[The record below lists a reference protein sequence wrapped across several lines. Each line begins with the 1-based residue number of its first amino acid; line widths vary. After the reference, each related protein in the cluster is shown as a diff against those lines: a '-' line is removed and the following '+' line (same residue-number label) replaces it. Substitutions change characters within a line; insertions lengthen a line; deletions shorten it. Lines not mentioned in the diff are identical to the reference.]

1 MVLDL
6 EKKERMTYKDHV
18 AYIEKVRPVLIKE
31 REIMN
36 SAEWKK
42 VIASFRQMKKNKYL
56 EVVPSVQNNWALAL
70 EFDYNLDVMKYDGVD
85 LDQLKEE
92 ILKDE
97 EESKKLESEEEE
109 EESEDD
115 ADDSDDIEIDP
126 EIEKKI
132 AERQAKRIVEETTIE
147 EVIEMIDN
155 KKKEELTKK
164 RIQGIKTFKK
174 YKEWLDEVRPV
185 LVEAKE
191 IYNSDQY
198 MLSSTY
204 FRNMWLKGN
213 IKESPTLKNNWSIEF
228 TDSFLATE
236 AMKEEYRSQ
245 RLENSSSPSSSQNP
259 ASIPAADFQIKE
271 KKREYNIN
279 AKRKQEFIS
288 LCASAGMTEEEAEE
302 YWEEQK

>member
-1 MVLDL
+1 MDL

-42 VIASFRQMKKNKYL
+42 VIASFRKMKKNKYL
-56 EVVPSVQNNWALAL
+56 EIVPSVQNNWALAL

-132 AERQAKRIVEETTIE
+132 AERQARGMVKETTIE

-174 YKEWLDEVRPV
+174 YKEWLDEIRPV
-185 LVEAKE
+185 LVEARK
-191 IYNSDQY
+191 IRGSDEY
-198 MLSSTY
+198 
-204 FRNMWLKGN
+204 KGILTRLAELQRDGK
-213 IKESPTLKNNWSIEF
+213 IKESPSSKNNWSIEF

-259 ASIPAADFQIKE
+259 TSIPAADFRTKE
-271 KKREYNIN
+271 KKREHNIN
-279 AKRKQEFIS
+279 TKRKQEFIS

>member
-1 MVLDL
+1 
-6 EKKERMTYKDHV
+6 MTYKDHV

-56 EVVPSVQNNWALAL
+56 EVVPSVQNNWAIAL
-70 EFDYNLDVMKYDGVD
+70 SFDYNLDVMKYDGVD
-85 LDQLKEE
+85 LDQVKEE

-132 AERQAKRIVEETTIE
+132 AERRARGIAEGTTIE

-191 IYNSDQY
+191 IYKSEQY
-198 MLSSTY
+198 ELTRSTFADMKFY
-204 FRNMWLKGN
+204 KK
-213 IKESPTLKNNWSIEF
+213 IKEVPSYKNNWSIEF

-236 AMKEEYRSQ
+236 ATKEEYRSQ
-245 RLENSSSPSSSQNP
+245 RATENSSSSPNQ
-259 ASIPAADFQIKE
+259 SIPAADSQIKE
-271 KKREYNIN
+271 KKREGNIN

>member
-1 MVLDL
+1 MDL

-18 AYIEKVRPVLIKE
+18 AYIEKVRPVLIRE
-31 REIMN
+31 REIIN
-36 SAEWKK
+36 GEEWKK

-56 EVVPSVQNNWALAL
+56 EVVPSVQNNWAIAL
-70 EFDYNLDVMKYDGVD
+70 SFDYNLDVMKYDGVD
-85 LDQLKEE
+85 LDQVKEE

-115 ADDSDDIEIDP
+115 TDDLDDIEIDP
-126 EIEKKI
+126 EIEKRI
-132 AERQAKRIVEETTIE
+132 AERRARGIAEGTTIE

-185 LVEAKE
+185 LVEARE
-191 IYNSDQY
+191 IRGSDEYRRILTRLAELQ
-198 MLSSTY
+198 
-204 FRNMWLKGN
+204 RDGK
-213 IKESPTLKNNWSIEF
+213 IKESPSSKNNWSIEF
-228 TDSFLATE
+228 TDSFLTTE

-245 RLENSSSPSSSQNP
+245 RAIENSSSSSSFPNP
-259 ASIPAADFQIKE
+259 FTPAADFRINE
-271 KKREYNIN
+271 KKRERNIN

>member
-1 MVLDL
+1 MDL

-109 EESEDD
+109 EEREDG

-126 EIEKKI
+126 EIEKRI
-132 AERQAKRIVEETTIE
+132 AERRAREIAEGTTIE

-198 MLSSTY
+198 KDTQNYLCCMYRQKRIKTNPTY
-204 FRNMWLKGN
+204 
-213 IKESPTLKNNWSIEF
+213 KNNWSIEF

-236 AMKEEYRSQ
+236 AAKEEYRSQ
-245 RLENSSSPSSSQNP
+245 RAIENTPNSSSSPNS
-259 ASIPAADFQIKE
+259 SIPAADSQIKE
-271 KKREYNIN
+271 KKRERNIN

-302 YWEEQK
+302 YWEEQNN

>member
-1 MVLDL
+1 
-6 EKKERMTYKDHV
+6 MTYKDHV

-97 EESKKLESEEEE
+97 EENKKLESEEEE
-109 EESEDD
+109 EENEDD

-132 AERQAKRIVEETTIE
+132 AERQAKRRVEETTIE
-147 EVIEMIDN
+147 EVIEMIEN

-228 TDSFLATE
+228 TDSFLAAE

-245 RLENSSSPSSSQNP
+245 RSIENTPNSSSSTST
-259 ASIPAADFQIKE
+259 PAADFQIKE
-271 KKREYNIN
+271 KKRERNIN
-279 AKRKQEFIS
+279 AKRKQEFVS
-288 LCASAGMTEEEAEE
+288 LCVSAGMTEEEAEE
-302 YWEEQK
+302 YWEEQNN

>member
-1 MVLDL
+1 
-6 EKKERMTYKDHV
+6 MTYKDHV

-56 EVVPSVQNNWALAL
+56 EVVPSVQNNWAIAL
-70 EFDYNLDVMKYDGVD
+70 SFDYNLDVMKYDGVD
-85 LDQLKEE
+85 LDQVKEE

-132 AERQAKRIVEETTIE
+132 AERRARGIAEGTTIE

-191 IYNSDQY
+191 IYKSEQY
-198 MLSSTY
+198 ELTRSTFADMKFY
-204 FRNMWLKGN
+204 KK
-213 IKESPTLKNNWSIEF
+213 IKEVPSYKNNWSIEF

-236 AMKEEYRSQ
+236 ATKEEYRSQ
-245 RLENSSSPSSSQNP
+245 RATENSSSSPNQ
-259 ASIPAADFQIKE
+259 SIPAADSQIKE
-271 KKREYNIN
+271 KKRERNIN

>member
-1 MVLDL
+1 MDL

-18 AYIEKVRPVLIKE
+18 AYIEKVRPVLIRE
-31 REIMN
+31 REIIN
-36 SAEWKK
+36 GEEWKK

-56 EVVPSVQNNWALAL
+56 EVVPSVQNNWAIAL
-70 EFDYNLDVMKYDGVD
+70 SFDYNLDVMKYDGVD
-85 LDQLKEE
+85 LDQVKEE

-115 ADDSDDIEIDP
+115 TDGSDDIEIDP

-132 AERQAKRIVEETTIE
+132 AERRARGIAEGTTIE

-185 LVEAKE
+185 LVEARE
-191 IYNSDQY
+191 IRGSDEYRRILTRLAELQ
-198 MLSSTY
+198 
-204 FRNMWLKGN
+204 RDGK
-213 IKESPTLKNNWSIEF
+213 IKEPPSSKNNWSIEF
-228 TDSFLATE
+228 TDSFLTTE
-236 AMKEEYRSQ
+236 AAKEEYRSQ
-245 RLENSSSPSSSQNP
+245 RVIENTSSSSSSSNP
-259 ASIPAADFQIKE
+259 STPVADFRTKE
-271 KKREYNIN
+271 KKREHNIN

-288 LCASAGMTEEEAEE
+288 LCVSAGMTEEEAEE

>member
-1 MVLDL
+1 
-6 EKKERMTYKDHV
+6 MTYKDHV
-18 AYIEKVRPVLIKE
+18 AYIEKVRPVLIRE
-31 REIMN
+31 REIIN
-36 SAEWKK
+36 GEEWKK

-56 EVVPSVQNNWALAL
+56 EVVPSVQNNWAIAL
-70 EFDYNLDVMKYDGVD
+70 SFDYNLDVMKYDGVD
-85 LDQLKEE
+85 LDQVKEE

-115 ADDSDDIEIDP
+115 TDDLDDIEIDP
-126 EIEKKI
+126 EIEKRI
-132 AERQAKRIVEETTIE
+132 AERRARGIAEGTTIE

-185 LVEAKE
+185 LVEARE
-191 IYNSDQY
+191 IRGSDEYRRILTRLAELQ
-198 MLSSTY
+198 
-204 FRNMWLKGN
+204 RDGK
-213 IKESPTLKNNWSIEF
+213 IKESPSSKNNWSIEF
-228 TDSFLATE
+228 TDSFLTTE

-245 RLENSSSPSSSQNP
+245 RAIENSSSSSSFPNP
-259 ASIPAADFQIKE
+259 FTPAADFRIKE
-271 KKREYNIN
+271 KKRERNIN

>member
-1 MVLDL
+1 
-6 EKKERMTYKDHV
+6 MTYKDHV
-18 AYIEKVRPVLIKE
+18 AYIEKVRTILIRE
-31 REIMN
+31 REIIN
-36 SAEWKK
+36 GEEWKK

-56 EVVPSVQNNWALAL
+56 EVVPSVQNNWAIAL
-70 EFDYNLDVMKYDGVD
+70 SFDYNLDVMKYDGVD
-85 LDQLKEE
+85 LDQVKEE

-126 EIEKKI
+126 EIEKRI
-132 AERQAKRIVEETTIE
+132 AERRARGIAEGTTIE

-185 LVEAKE
+185 LVEARE
-191 IYNSDQY
+191 IRGSDEYRRILTRLAELQ
-198 MLSSTY
+198 
-204 FRNMWLKGN
+204 RDGK
-213 IKESPTLKNNWSIEF
+213 IKESPSSKNNWSIEF
-228 TDSFLATE
+228 TDSFLTTE

-245 RLENSSSPSSSQNP
+245 RAIENSSSSSSFPNP
-259 ASIPAADFQIKE
+259 FTPAADFRIKE
-271 KKREYNIN
+271 KKRERNIN

>member
-1 MVLDL
+1 
-6 EKKERMTYKDHV
+6 MTYKDHV

-42 VIASFRQMKKNKYL
+42 VIASFRKMKKNKYL
-56 EVVPSVQNNWALAL
+56 EIVPSVQNNWALAL

-85 LDQLKEE
+85 LDQVKEE

-97 EESKKLESEEEE
+97 EESEKL
-109 EESEDD
+109 ESEDD

-132 AERQAKRIVEETTIE
+132 AERQARGMVKETTIE

-174 YKEWLDEVRPV
+174 YKDWLDEIRPV
-185 LVEAKE
+185 LVEARK
-191 IYNSDQY
+191 IRGSDEY
-198 MLSSTY
+198 
-204 FRNMWLKGN
+204 KGILTRLAELQRDGK
-213 IKESPTLKNNWSIEF
+213 IKESPSSKNNWSIEF

-259 ASIPAADFQIKE
+259 TSIPAADFRTKE
-271 KKREYNIN
+271 KKREHNIN

>member
-1 MVLDL
+1 MDL

-56 EVVPSVQNNWALAL
+56 EVVPSVQNNWAIAL
-70 EFDYNLDVMKYDGVD
+70 SFDYNLDVMKYDGVD
-85 LDQLKEE
+85 LDQVKEE

-132 AERQAKRIVEETTIE
+132 AERRARGIAEGTTIE

-191 IYNSDQY
+191 IYKSEQY
-198 MLSSTY
+198 ELTRSTFADMKFY
-204 FRNMWLKGN
+204 KK
-213 IKESPTLKNNWSIEF
+213 IKEVPSYKNNWSIEF

-236 AMKEEYRSQ
+236 ATKEEYRSQ
-245 RLENSSSPSSSQNP
+245 RAIENSSSSPNP
-259 ASIPAADFQIKE
+259 SIPAADSQIKE
-271 KKREYNIN
+271 KKRERNIN

>member
-1 MVLDL
+1 MDL

-18 AYIEKVRPVLIKE
+18 AYIEKVRPVLIRE
-31 REIMN
+31 REIIN
-36 SAEWKK
+36 GEEWKK

-56 EVVPSVQNNWALAL
+56 EVVPSVQNNWAIAL
-70 EFDYNLDVMKYDGVD
+70 SFDYNLDVMKYDGVD
-85 LDQLKEE
+85 LDQVKEE

-126 EIEKKI
+126 EIEKRI
-132 AERQAKRIVEETTIE
+132 AERRARGIAEGTTIE

-174 YKEWLDEVRPV
+174 YKEWMDEVRPV
-185 LVEAKE
+185 LVEARE
-191 IYNSDQY
+191 IRGSDEYRRILTRLAELQ
-198 MLSSTY
+198 
-204 FRNMWLKGN
+204 RDGK
-213 IKESPTLKNNWSIEF
+213 IKESPSSKNNWSIEF

-236 AMKEEYRSQ
+236 AMKEEYRTQ
-245 RLENSSSPSSSQNP
+245 RAIENSSNTSSSPNP
-259 ASIPAADFQIKE
+259 STPAADFRTKE
-271 KKREYNIN
+271 KKREHNIN

-288 LCASAGMTEEEAEE
+288 LCVSAGMTEEEAEE

>member
-1 MVLDL
+1 
-6 EKKERMTYKDHV
+6 MTYKDHV

-42 VIASFRQMKKNKYL
+42 VIASFRKMKKNKYL

-85 LDQLKEE
+85 LDQVKEE

-97 EESKKLESEEEE
+97 EESEKLESEEDE

-115 ADDSDDIEIDP
+115 SDDAGDIEIDP

-132 AERQAKRIVEETTIE
+132 AERQARGMVKETTIE
-147 EVIEMIDN
+147 EVMQMIDN

-174 YKEWLDEVRPV
+174 YKEWLDEIRPV
-185 LVEAKE
+185 LVEARK
-191 IYNSDQY
+191 IRGSDEY
-198 MLSSTY
+198 
-204 FRNMWLKGN
+204 KGILTRLAELQRDGK
-213 IKESPTLKNNWSIEF
+213 IKESPSSKNNWSIEF
-228 TDSFLATE
+228 TDSFLAT
-236 AMKEEYRSQ
+236 
-245 RLENSSSPSSSQNP
+245 
-259 ASIPAADFQIKE
+259 
-271 KKREYNIN
+271 
-279 AKRKQEFIS
+279 
-288 LCASAGMTEEEAEE
+288 
-302 YWEEQK
+302 

>member
-1 MVLDL
+1 MDL

-132 AERQAKRIVEETTIE
+132 AERQAKGMVKETTIE

-191 IYNSDQY
+191 IYKSEQY
-198 MLSSTY
+198 ELTRSTFADMKFY
-204 FRNMWLKGN
+204 KK
-213 IKESPTLKNNWSIEF
+213 IKEVPSYKNNWSIEF

-236 AMKEEYRSQ
+236 ATKEEYRSQ
-245 RLENSSSPSSSQNP
+245 RATENSSSSPNS
-259 ASIPAADFQIKE
+259 SIPAADSQIKE
-271 KKREYNIN
+271 KKRERNIN

-302 YWEEQK
+302 YWEEQNN

>member
-1 MVLDL
+1 MDL

-109 EESEDD
+109 EEREDG
-115 ADDSDDIEIDP
+115 ADESDDIEIDP
-126 EIEKKI
+126 EIEKRI
-132 AERQAKRIVEETTIE
+132 AERRAREIVEGTTIE

-236 AMKEEYRSQ
+236 ATKEEYRSQ
-245 RLENSSSPSSSQNP
+245 RATENSSSSPNP
-259 ASIPAADFQIKE
+259 SIPAADFRTKE
-271 KKREYNIN
+271 KKREHNIN
-279 AKRKQEFIS
+279 AKRKREFIS

-302 YWEEQK
+302 YWEEQKN

>member
-1 MVLDL
+1 
-6 EKKERMTYKDHV
+6 MTYKDHV

-126 EIEKKI
+126 EIEKRI
-132 AERQAKRIVEETTIE
+132 AERRAREIAEGTTIE

-191 IYNSDQY
+191 IYKSEQY
-198 MLSSTY
+198 ELTRSTFADMKFY
-204 FRNMWLKGN
+204 KK
-213 IKESPTLKNNWSIEF
+213 IKEVPSYKNNWTIEF

-236 AMKEEYRSQ
+236 AMKEEYRS
-245 RLENSSSPSSSQNP
+245 SSNSPSSTST
-259 ASIPAADFQIKE
+259 PAADSQIKE
-271 KKREYNIN
+271 KKRERNIN

>member
-1 MVLDL
+1 
-6 EKKERMTYKDHV
+6 MTYKDHV
-18 AYIEKVRPVLIKE
+18 AYIEKVRPILIKE

-42 VIASFRQMKKNKYL
+42 VIASFRKMKKNKYL

-85 LDQLKEE
+85 LDQVKEE

-97 EESKKLESEEEE
+97 EESEKLESE
-109 EESEDD
+109 
-115 ADDSDDIEIDP
+115 DDSDDAGDIEIDP

-132 AERQAKRIVEETTIE
+132 AERQARGMVKETTIE

-174 YKEWLDEVRPV
+174 YKEWLDEIRPV
-185 LVEAKE
+185 LVEARK
-191 IYNSDQY
+191 IRGSDEY
-198 MLSSTY
+198 
-204 FRNMWLKGN
+204 KGILTRLAELQRDGK
-213 IKESPTLKNNWSIEF
+213 IKESPSSKNNWSIEF

-259 ASIPAADFQIKE
+259 TSIPAADFRTKE
-271 KKREYNIN
+271 KKREHNIN

-302 YWEEQK
+302 YWEEQNN